1 MEAAN
6 IGGGREAD
14 VAPAPADPYAGRTA
28 GWIPANPAPLG
39 LAGFAATTFM
49 LSMINANLVN
59 HNALTGVLGLALAYG
74 GIAQLIA
81 GIWEFRTG
89 NTFGAVAFCSYG
101 AFWISFYF
109 LVTVG
114 LKGVPVDAS
123 IDSVIGLYLWT
134 WGIFTSLMF
143 FASLRTTGAV
153 AIVFLLLAITF
164 IVLGIGNSALTGG
177 TADDQRHD
185 QARRMARTRDRDR
198 RVVHGYRGGPRVDV
212 RPDDPAG
219 LPAESLKDANP
230 TERVKQVAA
239 REP

>member
-6 IGGGREAD
+6 IGAREAD
-14 VAPAPADPYAGRTA
+14 VAPAPTADPYAGRTA

-49 LSMINANLVN
+49 LSMMNANLIS
-59 HNALTGVLGLALAYG
+59 HTTLTGVLGMALAYG

-114 LKGVPVDAS
+114 LRGVPVRE
-123 IDSVIGLYLWT
+123 IDSLLGLYLWT

-164 IVLGIGNSALTGG
+164 IVLGIGNSALSGG
-177 TADDQRHD
+177 TATINGTIKLGGWLGLATAIAAWYAAIAAVLESTF
-185 QARRMARTRDRDR
+185 ARS
-198 RVVHGYRGGPRVDV
+198 V
-212 RPDDPAG
+212 
-219 LPAESLKDANP
+219 LPVWPLN
-230 TERVKQVAA
+230 R
-239 REP
+239 